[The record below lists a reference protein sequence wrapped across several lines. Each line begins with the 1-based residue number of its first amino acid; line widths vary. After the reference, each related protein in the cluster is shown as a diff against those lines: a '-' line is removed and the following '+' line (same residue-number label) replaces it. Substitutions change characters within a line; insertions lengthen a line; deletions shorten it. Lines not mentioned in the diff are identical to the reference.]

1 VEKNR
6 ELNVTIRPASRSNLC
21 VLILLGI
28 FLCQPRHLSGQV
40 SANPLTE
47 QQVRDKATALLQQMT
62 PDEKIAQ
69 LSQLPGLPAPE
80 FRENVSLTMEEI
92 LKKVGAGSILW
103 VSDPKEINR
112 LQHVVVEQSRLHIP
126 VLFGLDVI
134 HGYHTIFPA
143 PIAMASSWDTKMVEG
158 AQAVAAQEAR
168 AAGIQWT
175 FAPMVDIAR
184 DARWGRM
191 VEGAGED
198 PFLGAAMARAQV
210 LGFQGKQPGAPD
222 RVLACVKHFAGY
234 GAADGGRD
242 YDSSYIPEEEM
253 WNIYLPPFKAA
264 LDAGV
269 GSVMSA
275 YMDLNDVPA
284 SGNPWLLD
292 EVLRKSWGFQGFV
305 VSDAFAVRSLV
316 THGYARDNQD
326 GAYKAFTAG
335 LNMDMASGVYLKYLP
350 IELQQGHISM
360 QQIDNA
366 VLPILETKFRMG
378 LFEHP
383 YADESRRETVLN
395 DPTHGQMAR
404 AAVQRSTVLLRNDGA
419 LLPLD
424 KTGLGKTGRTIH
436 SIAVIGPLGDADAD
450 LLSMWGAMTKPG
462 PTVSVL
468 QGIREKV
475 GSAMS
480 VAYAHGPNLTRQFP
494 SPFENI
500 PIVPMKEQPAQTP
513 REEQQAIQDAVA
525 LARRSDVAVVVLGEI
540 DLMSAEYASRSSLRL
555 SNGQEELLEAVAG
568 TGKPVVLVLINGRPL
583 DITWA
588 ADHIP
593 AILEAWYPGSE
604 GGHGIA
610 DLLFGD
616 ANPSGHLPVSWPRS
630 AGQLPLYYNHNLT
643 QNPETAPNFKSRY
656 WDLPSTP
663 LYPFGYG
670 LSYTTFSFDNLEV
683 TPTARVGG
691 KIVGETSVGGTSKE
705 TIEVW
710 ADVTNTGSRAGDTVV
725 QLYIHQRAGSASR
738 PVRQLKGFE
747 RVTLEPGAKGT
758 VHFTLTKDE
767 LQFWSPIEKKWVVEP
782 EQFDVWVGEDSSA
795 KLHGEFRLTE

>member
-1 VEKNR
+1 MIMMMMR
-6 ELNVTIRPASRSNLC
+6 RRPSGSAWLYIWI
-21 VLILLGI
+21 VLGA
-28 FLCQPRHLSGQV
+28 FLCQPGRLSSQTP
-40 SANPLTE
+40 ANSLTD
-47 QQVRDKATALLQQMT
+47 QQIRDKARNLLQQMT
-62 PDEKIAQ
+62 LDEKVAQ
-69 LSQLPGLPAPE
+69 LSQLPGFPAPE
-80 FRENVSLTMEEI
+80 FRENVSQTMEEV
-92 LKKVGAGSILW
+92 LKKVGAGSVLW

-112 LQHVVVEQSRLHIP
+112 LQHVAVEQSRLHIP

-143 PIAMASSWDTKMVEG
+143 PIAMASSWDTKMVES

-198 PFLGAAMARAQV
+198 PYLGAAMARAQV
-210 LGFQGKQPGAPD
+210 LGFQGKQLGARD

-242 YDSSYIPEEEM
+242 YDSSYIPEEQL
-253 WNIYLPPFKAA
+253 WNTYLPPFKAA
-264 LDAGV
+264 LDAGA
-269 GSVMSA
+269 GSLMSA

-284 SGNPWLLD
+284 SGNPWLLH
-292 EVLRKSWGFQGFV
+292 EVLRESWSFQGFV
-305 VSDAFAVRSLV
+305 VSDAFAVRSLA
-316 THGYARDNQD
+316 THGYARDPQD
-326 GAYKAFTAG
+326 AAHKAFAAG
-335 LNMDMASGVYLKYLP
+335 LNMDMASGTYLKYLP
-350 IELQQGHISM
+350 IELQQGRISM
-360 QQIDNA
+360 PQIDDA

-383 YADESRRETVLN
+383 YIDESRMEPTLN
-395 DPTHGQMAR
+395 DPAHGQLAR
-404 AAVQRSTVLLRNDGA
+404 AAVERSTVLLRNDGG

-424 KTGLGKTGRTIH
+424 KSGMDKNGKTIH
-436 SIAVIGPLGDADAD
+436 SIAIIGPLGDTEAD

-462 PTVSVL
+462 PTVSIV

-480 VAYAHGPNLTRQFP
+480 VAFAHGPNLTRAFP

-500 PIVPMKEQPAQTP
+500 PIVPLREQAAQTTQ
-513 REEQQAIQDAVA
+513 EAEQATQDAVA
-525 LARRSDVAVVVLGEI
+525 LARRSDVAVLVLGEL

-555 SNGQEELLEAVAG
+555 SNGQEELLEAVAA
-568 TGKPVVLVLINGRPL
+568 TGKPVILVLINGRPL
-583 DITWA
+583 DINWA
-588 ADHIP
+588 AGHVP

-604 GGHGIA
+604 GGRGIA

-630 AGQLPLYYNHNLT
+630 SGQLPLYYSHNLT
-643 QNPETAPNFKSRY
+643 QNPETSPDFKSRY
-656 WDLPSTP
+656 WDLSSAP

-670 LSYTTFSFDNLEV
+670 LSYTTFSFDNLKV
-683 TPTARVGG
+683 TPTARMGD
-691 KIVGETSVGGTSKE
+691 
-705 TIEVW
+705 TIEVS
-710 ADVTNTGSRAGDTVV
+710 AEVSNTGSRAGDAVV

-738 PVRQLKGFE
+738 PVRQLKGFD
-747 RVTLEPGAKGT
+747 RIALEPGAKRT
-758 VHFTLTKDE
+758 VHFTLAKDE

-782 EQFDVWVGEDSSA
+782 EQFDVWVGEDSRA
-795 KLHGEFRLTE
+795 NLHGEFRLTE